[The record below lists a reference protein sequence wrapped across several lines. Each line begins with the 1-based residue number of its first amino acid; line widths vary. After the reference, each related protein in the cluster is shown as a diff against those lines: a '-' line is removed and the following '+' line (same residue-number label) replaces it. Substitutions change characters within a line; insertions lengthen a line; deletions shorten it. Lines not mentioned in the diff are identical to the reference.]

1 MQRRYCSGVLSL
13 SHVVSMVLWVV
24 AVALPLLLALGSRV
38 NSYREQPVV
47 AFKDEVLC
55 ILEGEQEGERPLTLV
70 HSTFPERVQQLYS
83 NESLQAAFVK
93 TSSTDVNEDG
103 IAESVRVEIAT
114 PLSTNEIIRQ
124 ATVVVVLDYTL
135 KSYAKLNMDVL
146 TVFRHSSLFAGDTL
160 YVDGDL
166 DLHQRSALEITDS
179 MQQPYIDSPIV
190 NMTNANTTQELL
202 VQSLI
207 SGYRER
213 NYTANF
219 HAPYPI
225 WTPNSNSSED
235 IRVFRVLMDIRIDTV
250 NVFTV
255 VQVHLTM
262 STKASEHKTQEEVDL
277 DDLLDDALDDFADE
291 VSASEMSSVTKEA
304 AATTAATQ
312 DSEDNKLQENMA
324 KFLED
329 AQNPEF
335 QKVLEQAFRE
345 LGTDADAENI
355 EQLLGSLKTDE
366 TDDVNAG
373 VAKTLQNMAKAAED
387 MEGVGTAQV
396 EAMGEEMMSEMM
408 KKFEEMGEKSDFQDL
423 VDGMM
428 QQLLSKDVMYDPMK
442 QICERYP
449 EWLAEKE
456 SLLSKEDYERYGK
469 QYQYFQQIVAV
480 YESEPD
486 NYTRL
491 SELMQE
497 MQETGQP
504 PSEIV
509 KDLAPGLQFDDEGMP
524 IMPNMGPGMF
534 PGMAGMPLG
543 GAPGQEQCSVM

>member
-1 MQRRYCSGVLSL
+1 MRATCHRSSMQRRYCSGVLSL

-24 AVALPLLLALGSRV
+24 AVALPLLLALGSRDFV
-38 NSYREQPVV
+38 LQVDSYREQPVV
-47 AFKDEVLC
+47 GFKDEVLC
-55 ILEGEQEGERPLTLV
+55 ILEGEQEGGRPLTLV

-190 NMTNANTTQELL
+190 NMTSANTTQELL

-235 IRVFRVLMDIRIDTV
+235 IRVFRVLMDIRIDTA
-250 NVFTV
+250 NVLYTPEWPEMVKHAWIQYYCIFMVVSTLAFALREYLFT
-255 VQVHLTM
+255 
-262 STKASEHKTQEEVDL
+262 
-277 DDLLDDALDDFADE
+277 
-291 VSASEMSSVTKEA
+291 
-304 AATTAATQ
+304 
-312 DSEDNKLQENMA
+312 NKLLPSVCVVDEPRLKFA
-324 KFLED
+324 K
-329 AQNPEF
+329 
-335 QKVLEQAFRE
+335 
-345 LGTDADAENI
+345 
-355 EQLLGSLKTDE
+355 
-366 TDDVNAG
+366 
-373 VAKTLQNMAKAAED
+373 
-387 MEGVGTAQV
+387 
-396 EAMGEEMMSEMM
+396 
-408 KKFEEMGEKSDFQDL
+408 
-423 VDGMM
+423 
-428 QQLLSKDVMYDPMK
+428 
-442 QICERYP
+442 
-449 EWLAEKE
+449 
-456 SLLSKEDYERYGK
+456 YE
-469 QYQYFQQIVAV
+469 
-480 YESEPD
+480 
-486 NYTRL
+486 
-491 SELMQE
+491 
-497 MQETGQP
+497 
-504 PSEIV
+504 
-509 KDLAPGLQFDDEGMP
+509 
-524 IMPNMGPGMF
+524 
-534 PGMAGMPLG
+534 
-543 GAPGQEQCSVM
+543 